1 MLAVNLPLNCRPQLL
16 DVSSALWSVE
26 STAYQETAYYAAIK
40 TFSLNKIYAW
50 KTERRPLDLL
60 QFLNYS
66 HCSDLF
72 VAVISC
78 FTEKQPCDHTEAG

>member
-60 QFLNYS
+60 QFALE
-66 HCSDLF
+66 LF
-72 VAVISC
+72 ALFRFVCCRHIV
-78 FTEKQPCDHTEAG
+78 FQ